1 MEMTK
6 SLSVL
11 VYILNIFINNIMYY
25 IILDIIKSMDILF
38 SKKITCSFLFF
49 PTSLQEYETQMCGL
63 FQNCDGK

>member
-38 SKKITCSFLFF
+38 SKKIKCSFLFF
-49 PTSLQEYETQMCGL
+49 S
-63 FQNCDGK
+63 N